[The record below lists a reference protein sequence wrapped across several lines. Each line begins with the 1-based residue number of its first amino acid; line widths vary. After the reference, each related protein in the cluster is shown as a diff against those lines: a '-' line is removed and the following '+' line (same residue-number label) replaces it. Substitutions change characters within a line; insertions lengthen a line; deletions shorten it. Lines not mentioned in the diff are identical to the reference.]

1 MMNIKL
7 FNIQRS
13 NVKHQTDMKASGEDR
28 GNPHQHDFEI
38 LECKVNLR
46 L

>member
-1 MMNIKL
+1 MMSRFSDFVVCSTN
-7 FNIQRS
+7 
-13 NVKHQTDMKASGEDR
+13 HYMKGSGKDR